1 MNQNTDHEL
10 ALDEEDRLPWLEA
23 VDSDDTSGVSTGK
36 LLGLIGA
43 ALLALAVIVGGVWW
57 LRGQKGGVGDSS
69 LIAAE
74 EGPFKSKPDEAGGMK
89 VDGQGDTAFAA
100 SEGAEANGKVD
111 VNAQPETP
119 VAGTKTAAAVGSAGT
134 SATKSASASV
144 PSASGGT
151 LQAKPPVAGVT
162 ATPAAAAPVAA
173 GTGLVQLGAYNSDAA
188 ASQAYGALTQK
199 HSVLAGLGKSI
210 VPAAVNGTTMYRL
223 RVSAGGNASAVCA
236 KLKAGGAN
244 CMVVK

>member
-23 VDSDDTSGVSTGK
+23 VDSDDNEGVSTGK

-57 LRGQKGGVGDSS
+57 LRNQKSGSGDST

-74 EGPFKSKPDEAGGMK
+74 EGPFKSKPDEVGGMK
-89 VDGQGDTAFAA
+89 VEGQGDTAFAA

-119 VAGTKTAAAVGSAGT
+119 VAGSKTAVAAPT
-134 SATKSASASV
+134 MPT
-144 PSASGGT
+144 PSANVPVANGGAI
-151 LQAKPPVAGVT
+151 QAKPPVAGVT
-162 ATPAAAAPVAA
+162 AMPAAAPAVAAGA

-188 ASQAYGALTQK
+188 ATQAYGALAQK
-199 HSVLAGLGKSI
+199 HSVLAGLSKSV

-223 RVSAGGNASAVCA
+223 RVSAGGNATAVCA

-244 CMVVK
+244 CLVVK